1 MLYFCAR
8 VAGNSSLSYFRL
20 ALKLAAIGKYDLAL
34 DRMMKALQADKWNKM
49 NNWGV
54 ALMTLF
60 VSLIKSRQ
68 FRIPVQTS
76 GTLYRSAAVLLM
88 VLYAT

>member
-1 MLYFCAR
+1 MLYFYAR

-20 ALKLAAIGKYDLAL
+20 ALKLAAIGRYDLAL

-60 VSLIKSRQ
+60 VGLLKSRQ
-68 FRIPVQTS
+68 VKS
-76 GTLYRSAAVLLM
+76 L
-88 VLYAT
+88 ATFAHSYIKCTANLDHHTV